1 MGKTLLDG
9 KKLLI
14 VDDESDVL
22 ATLEDLLE
30 MCHVEKATTFEEAEA
45 LLENKYFD
53 MAVLDIMGVDGYKLL
68 EIAKGK
74 DVIAVMLTA
83 RALSPEHV
91 IKSFEEGAAFYVP
104 KDEMKNIV
112 TYLNDILEAQEKGKH
127 FWRRWL
133 ERIGNAYCER
143 KFGPDWREKDKEFWE
158 KFEYMTE

>member
-1 MGKTLLDG
+1 MKKTLLDG
-9 KKLLI
+9 KSVLI
-14 VDDESDVL
+14 VDDEPDVL

-30 MCHVEKATTFEEAEA
+30 ICHVEKATNFEEAEA

-68 EIAKGK
+68 EIANEK

-83 RALSPEHV
+83 RALSPDHV

-104 KDEMKNIV
+104 KDEMQNIA
-112 TYLNDILEAQEKGKH
+112 TFLNDVLEAQEKGKH
-127 FWRRWL
+127 LWQRWL

-143 KFGPDWREKDKEFWE
+143 RFGPNWKEKDKEFWK